1 MILTVHLTINLSG
14 YLKLQLGYQHLV
26 TPQLLCYY
34 CRFSDM
40 RIWICGYA
48 AGDEELRKEEVGAD
62 FACRAQREMGIS

>member
-1 MILTVHLTINLSG
+1 
-14 YLKLQLGYQHLV
+14 
-26 TPQLLCYY
+26 
-34 CRFSDM
+34 M